1 MGAIA
6 SAGKHHKLVAAVE
19 SAGLV
24 DVLRGDGSFTVFA
37 TTVEVFVGL
46 SAGAVES
53 LPKTEK
59 RPAGCSSNLPRRARQ
74 ADVH

>member
-1 MGAIA
+1 MGAAA
-6 SAGKHHKLVAAVE
+6 SAGTHHDLVAAVQ
-19 SAGLV
+19 SAYLV

-59 RPAGCSSNLPRRARQ
+59 KIRGLQ
-74 ADVH
+74 L